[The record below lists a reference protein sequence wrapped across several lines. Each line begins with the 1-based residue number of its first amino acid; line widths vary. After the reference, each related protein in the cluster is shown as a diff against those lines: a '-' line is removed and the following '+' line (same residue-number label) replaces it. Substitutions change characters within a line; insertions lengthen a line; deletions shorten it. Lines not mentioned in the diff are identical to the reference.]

1 MSEIAATTGAGAPD
15 LRILSRL
22 RNAFAAAPFIAPTL
36 LLLTAF
42 TYWPILEAVWDS
54 LHIVDR
60 AGRSTAGLDN
70 YRYLLTDPA
79 FRKALTNNAL
89 YAVATVPLTLALA
102 LGFALALARSA
113 RVSAVLRTIFFLPT
127 LIPLIAA
134 ASIFLFL
141 FLPQAGL
148 IDHYLAKL
156 GRSGP
161 NWLGDPDIAL
171 WSLSILTI
179 WKNAGYYMLFF
190 LAGLQGVSNDLLEAA
205 TLDGA
210 GPFSRFWHVT
220 LPALRETFAFVAV
233 LALIGVITQVDHV
246 FVLTK
251 GGPSDSTNLILFYI
265 YQQAVERYEPGRA
278 AAATVVALVALLAIT
293 ATSIRRFDAGPGAQA

>member
-1 MSEIAATTGAGAPD
+1 MSDIAVSIPAGKPAG
-15 LRILSRL
+15 RGVARL
-22 RNAFAAAPFIAPTL
+22 LQGVVSLPFLLPTL
-36 LLLTAF
+36 VLLSVF
-42 TYWPILEAVWDS
+42 TYWPIAEALWDS
-54 LHIVDR
+54 LLTTDR
-60 AGRSTAGLDN
+60 AGRVETGLQN
-70 YRYLLTDPA
+70 YAALFADPA
-79 FRKALTNNAL
+79 FRKAALNNLLFAFT
-89 YAVATVPLTLALA
+89 TVPASLALA
-102 LGFALALARSA
+102 LAFALALTRSTRIA
-113 RVSAVLRTIFFLPT
+113 SALRTIFFLPT

-148 IDHYLAKL
+148 IDYYLAKI
-156 GRSGP
+156 GRQGP
-161 NWLGDPDIAL
+161 NWLGDPDVAL
-171 WSLSILTI
+171 WALSLLTV

-190 LAGLQGVSNDLLEAA
+190 LAGLQGVSRDLMEAA

-210 GPFSRFWHVT
+210 GALARFRHVT
-220 LPALRETFAFVAV
+220 LPALRETFAFVLV
-233 LALIGVITQVDHV
+233 LALIGAITQVDHV

-293 ATSIRRFDAGPGAQA
+293 ASSIRRFDAAPGSAA

>member
-1 MSEIAATTGAGAPD
+1 MPKRFLPVSPWPRPRHGASAA
-15 LRILSRL
+15 L
-22 RNAFAAAPFIAPTL
+22 FIAPTL
-36 LLLTAF
+36 ALLAVF
-42 TYWPILEAVWDS
+42 TYWPVVEALWDTFA
-54 LHIVDR
+54 VKDR
-60 AGRSTAGLDN
+60 LGRISFGLDN
-70 YRYLLTDPA
+70 LTALLGDQA
-79 FRKALTNNAL
+79 FRRAIVNNLL
-89 YAVATVPLTLALA
+89 YAAATVPPTLALA
-102 LGFALALARSA
+102 LAFALALARSNKI
-113 RVSAVLRTIFFLPT
+113 SAFLRTIFFLPT

-141 FLPQAGL
+141 FLPNAGL

-156 GRSGP
+156 GRQGP

-171 WSLSILTI
+171 WALAVLTV

-190 LAGLQGVSNDLLEAA
+190 LAGLQGVSKDLLEAA

-210 GPFSRFWHVT
+210 GPFARLRHVT

-233 LALIGVITQVDHV
+233 LALIGVVTQVDHV

-278 AAATVVALVALLAIT
+278 AAATVVALAAILVIT
-293 ATSIRRFDAGPGAQA
+293 AASLKRFDAGLGGAA

>member
-1 MSEIAATTGAGAPD
+1 MSGIVARLDTATDISLGASAARG
-15 LRILSRL
+15 R
-22 RNAFAAAPFIAPTL
+22 FAALPLIAPTL
-36 LLLTAF
+36 ILLAAF
-42 TYWPILEAVWDS
+42 TYWPIIDALWDAF
-54 LHIVDR
+54 HTVDR
-60 AGRSTAGLDN
+60 QGRSDASLEN
-70 YRYLLTDPA
+70 FRQLFADPA
-79 FRKALTNNAL
+79 FRKAAWNNAL
-89 YAVATVPLTLALA
+89 YGVATVPLTLALA

-113 RVSAVLRTIFFLPT
+113 RVSTFLRTLLFMPT

-156 GRSGP
+156 NRQGP

-190 LAGLQGVSNDLLEAA
+190 LAGLQGVSRDLLEAA

-210 GPFSRFWHVT
+210 GALGRLRYVV
-220 LPALRETFAFVAV
+220 LPALRETFAFVIV
-233 LALIGVITQVDHV
+233 LALISVITQVDHV

-278 AAATVVALVALLAIT
+278 AAATIVALAVLLSIT
-293 ATSIRRFDAGPGAQA
+293 AASIRRADHAPGGEA